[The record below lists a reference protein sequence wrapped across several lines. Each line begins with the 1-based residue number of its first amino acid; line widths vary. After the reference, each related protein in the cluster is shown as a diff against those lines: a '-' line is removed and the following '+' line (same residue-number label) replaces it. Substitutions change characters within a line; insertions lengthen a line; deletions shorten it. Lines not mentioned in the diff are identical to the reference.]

1 MNISGKTPSIAK
13 NNMSNTPTPDSIFIL
28 VQQMVR
34 ALADKKAEDLRVLKV
49 SGKSTI
55 TDYLVLATGNSDPH
69 LRALRIEVERVLDEV
84 KHPICGMEVGGYGSG
99 WTVVDAYQIMA
110 HIFTPEQRGNYALER
125 LWKDAESIN
134 ISKLI
139 EEPKPVKSVATPA
152 VEVAVAAKPVAK
164 KAVEVKAVAKKTA
177 VKKVVKAVAVKK
189 TVAVTKV
196 AVVKK
201 AVASKTVAVAA
212 KKAVV
217 AKKAVKKAVVAKK
230 AAVKT
235 SAAVK
240 KAVAVKKTA
249 VVKKVV
255 KKVVAEK
262 VVAKKRAK

>member
-1 MNISGKTPSIAK
+1 
-13 NNMSNTPTPDSIFIL
+13 MSNTPTPDPIFTL

-139 EEPKPVKSVATPA
+139 EEPKAVKSVATPA
-152 VEVAVAAKPVAK
+152 AEVAVAAKPVTK
-164 KAVEVKAVAKKTA
+164 KAVEVKAVKAVAKKTS
-177 VKKVVKAVAVKK
+177 VKKVVKTVAVKK
-189 TVAVTKV
+189 TVLKKAVAAKKV
-196 AVVKK
+196 VVAKKAAVAKKVVKK
-201 AVASKTVAVAA
+201 AVVKKVVAVKKAVAA

-217 AKKAVKKAVVAKK
+217 AKKAVKPFVVVKK
-230 AAVKT
+230 VAA
-235 SAAVK
+235 K
-240 KAVAVKKTA
+240 KAVAK
-249 VVKKVV
+249 
-255 KKVVAEK
+255 K